1 MFERGITHAL
11 IWLLEWN
18 YNHLLFML
26 CSCRSSYD
34 FFQRLICLLTYSGNL
49 QGSMRG
55 LKDFFVLFFNHHI
68 RLYIKWYPPSQLS
81 LHNPVPFHICPLLP
95 PLYLH
100 ESAPILTHPLLP
112 RTPASPYTRTSPY
125 PRTSNFHRTKGLAS
139 PWCQKRPSSATYV
152 SGAKVKCFQV
162 IFIHAK
168 TSSSPLSIYC
178 ILVSSSFLHL

>member
-1 MFERGITHAL
+1 MFERGITPAL

-18 YNHLLFML
+18 YNYLLFML

-34 FFQRLICLLTYSGNL
+34 FFQSLICLLTYSGNL
-49 QGSMRG
+49 QGSMRC
-55 LKDFFVLFFNHHI
+55 LKDFFFVLFFNHHI

-112 RTPASPYTRTSPY
+112 RTPASPTLEHPPTLEHQTSTG
-125 PRTSNFHRTKGLAS
+125 PRALPTPDVRKG
-139 PWCQKRPSSATYV
+139 
-152 SGAKVKCFQV
+152 
-162 IFIHAK
+162 H
-168 TSSSPLSIYC
+168 PLLPMY
-178 ILVSSSFLHL
+178 LEPK